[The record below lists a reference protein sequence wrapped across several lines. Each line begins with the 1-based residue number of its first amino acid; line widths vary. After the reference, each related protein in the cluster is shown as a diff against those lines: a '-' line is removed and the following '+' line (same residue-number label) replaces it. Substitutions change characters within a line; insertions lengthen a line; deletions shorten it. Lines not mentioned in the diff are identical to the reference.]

1 MPLSAGSVETK
12 RIRKLSDAQVEPF
25 DMEYVEGRRWLA
37 IRELIQRD
45 FPDGD
50 FTLLDVGGGN
60 GRFADRIL
68 AEFPNSVA
76 TVLDNSESL
85 LSRNAPNPR
94 KTVIRESVEN
104 LASIDGSRRFDI
116 VCFHWLLHHLVS
128 DSYRRT
134 SSNQL
139 EALKCAKRLLTPRG
153 RISVFENMYQGY
165 VSEGLP
171 GLLIYHLTSAK
182 SLTRLVRAMGAN
194 TAGVGV
200 CFRSS
205 RDWARMTASAGLQ
218 TADYTEPDDWVWP
231 QRMAWRVLLHIR
243 SIRVGHLWLIA
254 ARQHPDEASVQFR
267 DGTELSRAGTSAST

>member
-1 MPLSAGSVETK
+1 VETNS
-12 RIRKLSDAQVEPF
+12 RIRKLSDAQVEAF
-25 DMEYVEGRRWLA
+25 DMEYVEGGRWVT

-68 AEFPNSVA
+68 AEFPNSIA

-85 LSRNAPNPR
+85 LSRNTSNPR
-94 KTVIRESVEN
+94 KTVICDSVEN
-104 LASIDGSRRFDI
+104 LASIGSSRRFDI
-116 VCFHWLLHHLVS
+116 ICFHWLLHHLVS

-134 SSNQL
+134 SINQL
-139 EALKCAKRLLTPRG
+139 EALRCAKRLLTPRG

-182 SLTRLVRAMGAN
+182 PLASVVRAMGAN

-205 RDWARMTASAGLQ
+205 GSWLRMAASAGFQ
-218 TADYTEPDDWVWP
+218 AAAYTEPDDWVWP
-231 QRMAWRVLLHIR
+231 QRMAWRVLLHLR
-243 SIRVGHLWLIA
+243 SIRVGHLWLVA
-254 ARQHPDEASVQFR
+254 ARQQPNEASVQSP
-267 DGTELSRAGTSAST
+267 DGTELRRPETSAST